1 MLNAETVTFPA
12 QNRADLYDGSALN
25 AEIVTVSAR
34 SRVHL
39 YDGIR
44 ESVDINIE
52 KVDSPV
58 KMMYNTILV
67 VILAVLAFESHCG
80 GGFFMPEK

>member
-1 MLNAETVTFPA
+1 MPRLLVLVYDGITLNAETITFPA

-25 AEIVTVSAR
+25 AETVTVSAR

-44 ESVDINIE
+44 ESVDINI
-52 KVDSPV
+52 
-58 KMMYNTILV
+58 
-67 VILAVLAFESHCG
+67 
-80 GGFFMPEK
+80 